1 MKELISKGESPMIDF
16 PRFPCHTQ
24 SVERCV
30 KLFTDASNAVCGEKS
45 RDGFIRV
52 RLASRNI
59 MPNFNTQVEFHLI

>member
-1 MKELISKGESPMIDF
+1 MKELISQGESPTIDF

-30 KLFTDASNAVCGEKS
+30 KLVTDASNAVCGEKS

-52 RLASRNI
+52 RLASRN
-59 MPNFNTQVEFHLI
+59 MYNAKLQYKC